1 MGITGARAMCRAAL
15 VIGAAASFGARAGAQ
30 RTVADIASVRV
41 RWDRVIAESRTTP
54 SLQVVVNPPLRRGS
68 SIHDAVFASL
78 RDLQA
83 SYVRYVPWL
92 PYPKLAVAELEPP
105 ANGRT
110 SWDFSLIDP
119 MTIDFLDATR
129 GHPVI
134 MNFST
139 MPAWMWKTPKPVS
152 YPADPDQVDW
162 SYTQGAEPRDTT
174 MREIAGY
181 YARLL
186 SWYTRGG
193 FTDELGKRHESGHH
207 YDIAYWEVLNE
218 PDYEHDF
225 SPQRYTKLYDAVV
238 TAMHRVS
245 PRTKFGGLALASP
258 TYRPDFFTYFLNPA
272 HHRAGVPLDF
282 ITYHFYATPPDTGV
296 AGWPALF
303 FAQGDRFLGY
313 VSWIEA
319 IRKELSPHTRTLI
332 DEVGSIARGRD
343 SAQGLPDFYWNLS
356 GALYAYL
363 YGQLARMGIDVVNE
377 SQLVGYPTQYP
388 SVSLLD
394 WNSGR
399 GNARYWVLKL
409 IRDRFGP
416 GDRIV
421 DASVHGGDADG
432 GLSPYAYAV
441 VGRDGRR
448 RILLVNRRNAPA
460 AVTVQGAAG
469 AAGGDVA
476 FVDETTADGPPRV
489 RHLDGDIVA
498 LQPLAVAV
506 LELP

>member
-1 MGITGARAMCRAAL
+1 MSTIRVRAICGT
-15 VIGAAASFGARAGAQ
+15 VIGVGMLALAFARAGAQ
-30 RTVADIASVRV
+30 EPRPYTGELEVSWNRVVAQ
-41 RWDRVIAESRTTP
+41 SRTTP

-68 SIHDAVFASL
+68 AIHDAAFASL
-78 RDLQA
+78 RDLRA

-92 PYPKLAVAELEPP
+92 PYPKLAVAELQPP
-105 ANGRT
+105 THGRT

-119 MTIDFLDATR
+119 LTVDFLDATR

-134 MNFST
+134 LNFST
-139 MPAWMWKTPKPVS
+139 MPAWMWKTAKPVS
-152 YPADPDQVDW
+152 YPSDPDQVDW
-162 SYTQGAEPRDTT
+162 SYTQGTQPRDTS
-174 MREIAGY
+174 MREIADY

-193 FTDELGKRHESGHH
+193 FTDELGKRHESGHR
-207 YDIAYWEVLNE
+207 YDVAYWEVLNE
-218 PDYEHDF
+218 PDYEHEM
-225 SPQRYTKLYDAVV
+225 SPQLYTKLYDAVV

-245 PRTKFGGLALASP
+245 PATKFGGLALASP

-272 HHRAGVPLDF
+272 HHRPGVPVDF

-319 IRKELSPHTRTLI
+319 IRKELSPRTRTFI

-363 YGQLARMGIDVVNE
+363 YGQLAHMGIDAVNE

-394 WNSGR
+394 WNTGK
-399 GNARYWVLKL
+399 GNARYWVLAL
-409 IRDRFGP
+409 IRDHFGP

-421 DASVHGGDADG
+421 HSGMHDTATDDG
-432 GLSPYAYAV
+432 GLAPYAYAV
-441 VGRDGRR
+441 IGRDGRH

-460 AVTVQGAAG
+460 TIAVPDAAG
-469 AAGGDVA
+469 ATVTY
-476 FVDETTADGPPRV
+476 VDETTGSRPPATR
-489 RHLDGDIVA
+489 RLDANTVA
-498 LQPLAVAV
+498 LNPLAVAV
-506 LELP
+506 VELP